1 MLAVGFFSTM
11 PLPRGGAYG
20 KMNLLSHRTGYRTKK
35 GENDMAKTLVLAEKP
50 SVGRE
55 LARVLGC
62 TRGGNGY
69 MEGDRYIVT
78 WALGHLV
85 TLADPDVYEKRW
97 EKWDMEDLPM
107 LPQTMKLV
115 VIPESRRQYQ
125 TVSGL
130 MKRGDVTELIIATD
144 AGREGELVARWIMQK
159 AGWKGKTRRLWISS
173 QTDKA
178 IREGFQNLKPAAEY
192 DSLYRS
198 AQARSEADWLV
209 GLNVTRALTCKWGA
223 QLSAGRVQTP
233 TLSLITRREEEIRR
247 FVPKEYWGISAKLD
261 GFTAYWRD
269 GKGNASIFDKQKA
282 EELTA
287 KLKGKS
293 AVLTRVEKTWK
304 QTPPPAAYDLTELQR
319 DANKK
324 YAYSAK
330 ETLDIMQR
338 LYEQHKLLTYPRTDS
353 RYISDD
359 VVSTLPERLQSCMVD
374 VYKPLAQEICRKRPL
389 QVKYL
394 VNNAKVTDHH
404 AIIPTEEQPY
414 LYNLSGPE
422 RNIYDLVVRRFLA
435 VLMPPFE
442 YEEVKLTLN
451 IGGETFTAR
460 GKHVLNQ
467 GWRAAYDR
475 SFTMEE
481 EAEDEEEQRLPALR
495 QGDKLPVSAIT
506 LRPGKT
512 KPAARYTEATLLSA
526 MEHPSATVS
535 DRNLSRILEETS
547 GLGTPATR
555 ADIIEK
561 LFSSFY
567 IERRGKEL
575 VPTSKGL
582 QLVELVPEELRSA
595 EMTAR
600 WEDKLAA
607 IAKGKVSDKQFVADM
622 RAYATDLVKQVK
634 ASDKTFH
641 HDNQTRSPCP
651 ECGKMLLKV
660 KGKRGEMLVCPDR
673 ECGYRRSIT
682 QITNARCPNCHK
694 KMELRGE
701 GEKQMFVC
709 VCGYREKLADF
720 KERRASAGA
729 NKREVQ
735 KYLAKQDQPAGS
747 SAMADAM
754 ARWLEANK
762 KDR

>member
-1 MLAVGFFSTM
+1 
-11 PLPRGGAYG
+11 
-20 KMNLLSHRTGYRTKK
+20 
-35 GENDMAKTLVLAEKP
+35 MAKTLVLAEKP

-125 TVSGL
+125 TVSNL

-374 VYKPLAQEICRKRPL
+374 VYKPLAQEIYRKRPL

-414 LYNLSGPE
+414 LYDLSGPE

-495 QGDKLPVSAIT
+495 QGDKLPVFAIT

-607 IAKGKVSDKQFVADM
+607 IAKGKASDKQFVADM
-622 RAYATDLVKQVK
+622 RAYATELVKQVK